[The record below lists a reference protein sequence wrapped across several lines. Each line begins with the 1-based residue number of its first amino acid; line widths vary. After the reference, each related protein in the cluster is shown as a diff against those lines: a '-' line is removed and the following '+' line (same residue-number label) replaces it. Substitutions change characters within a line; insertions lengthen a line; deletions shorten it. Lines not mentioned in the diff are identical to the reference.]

1 MTFGYR
7 YSYRVG
13 FITEQG
19 KWNLE
24 QYQNVKVTRYMN
36 IYCDESESQL
46 IQKDIPNYEN
56 SENKDESDEE
66 SDVENKKTA

>member
-1 MTFGYR
+1 MD
-7 YSYRVG
+7 
-13 FITEQG
+13 
-19 KWNLE
+19 
-24 QYQNVKVTRYMN
+24 

-66 SDVENKKTA
+66 SDGENKKTA